1 MIQPIG
7 MMNGYS
13 VGDRVE
19 AYTVGNVTYTTPE
32 GRKRV
37 FDSVN
42 ATGIIVAFNP
52 PPIVHDHWMEVVML
66 TDPDPYY
73 ENGRPTSY
81 RFDQIRPEKT
91 LRDRL
96 DFWKSQVELS
106 SQIIERRI
114 HRRASRKG
122 LAKLINLIDRESD
135 LELVVRTTLAL
146 GMRLDRA
153 TERFE
158 PLDSNVFTRVRGL
171 DFGDRVK
178 VRDTNNADNWIKD
191 CVFLCQVR
199 GWRFYKYPHGGSHAQ
214 PCDDVLPDPL
224 VPKARSRAPIKV

>member
-1 MIQPIG
+1 
-7 MMNGYS
+7 MMNGYA

-32 GRKRV
+32 GRERV
-37 FDSVN
+37 FDSIN

-52 PPIVHDHWMEVVML
+52 PPFPHDHWREVVML

-73 ENGRPTSY
+73 GNGRPTSY

-96 DFWKSQVELS
+96 DFWESQVELS

-114 HRRASRKG
+114 QRRARRTG
-122 LAKLINLIDRESD
+122 LAKLINLFDRESD
-135 LELVVRTTLAL
+135 LELVTRTTLAL
-146 GMRLDRA
+146 AMRQDRA
-153 TERFE
+153 SERFE
-158 PLDSNVFTRVRGL
+158 PMDCDVFTKVRGL
-171 DFGDRVK
+171 SFGDRVK
-178 VRDTNNADNWIKD
+178 ARDTNNHDNWIKD

-199 GWRFYKYPHGGSHAQ
+199 GWRFYKFPHGGAHAQ
-214 PCDDVLPDPL
+214 RVDDVLPDPL
-224 VPKARSRAPIKV
+224 VPKPRRVQVV

>member
-1 MIQPIG
+1 
-7 MMNGYS
+7 MMNGYA

-32 GRKRV
+32 GHKRV

-52 PPIVHDHWMEVVML
+52 PPIAHDHWMEVVIL

-96 DFWKSQVELS
+96 DFWESHVELAA
-106 SQIIERRI
+106 QIIERRVQ
-114 HRRASRKG
+114 RRARRQG
-122 LAKLINLIDRESD
+122 IAKLINLFDRESD
-135 LELVVRTTLAL
+135 LELVTRTTLSLA
-146 GMRLDRA
+146 MRQDRA

-158 PLDSNVFTRVRGL
+158 PLDCDVFTKVRGL
-171 DFGDRVK
+171 SFGDRVK
-178 VRDTNNADNWIKD
+178 ARDTNNPDNWIKD

-199 GWRFYKYPHGGSHAQ
+199 GWRFYKFPHGGSHAQ
-214 PCDDVLPDPL
+214 LVADVLPDPL
-224 VPKARSRAPIKV
+224 VPKPKRVRVV

>member
-1 MIQPIG
+1 MTHPIG
-7 MMNGYS
+7 TMNGYS

-52 PPIVHDHWMEVVML
+52 PPYAHDHWMEVVIL

-73 ENGRPTSY
+73 ENGRPTSF

-96 DFWKSQVELS
+96 DFWESQVELS

-114 HRRASRKG
+114 QRRARRTG

-135 LELVVRTTLAL
+135 LELVVRTSLAL

-158 PLDSNVFTRVRGL
+158 PLDNNVFTQVVGL
-171 DFGDRVK
+171 KFGDRVK
-178 VRDTNNADNWIKD
+178 VREENPSGWSKD
-191 CVFLCQVR
+191 CVFLCDCR
-199 GWRFYKYPHGGSHAQ
+199 GWRFYKYPHGGSHAK
-214 PCDDVLPDPL
+214 PLADVLPDPL
-224 VPKARSRAPIKV
+224 VPKASRRAPIKV